1 MWRESAPVAEMVRVR
16 VPASTANL
24 GAAFDAAGIALGLH
38 ARVTVRVGGGG
49 DAGDGEGLHRK
60 VRRAFGA
67 AFDAASLRAPE
78 ISVHAD
84 SEIPLG
90 RGLGASAAA
99 RAAGLAAAN
108 EMLGGALS
116 GAQLLEIGAELEG
129 HPDNIAPA
137 LFGGCQIVSVDERL
151 PAAASGGEGRIARVR
166 LPVAEGLS
174 FVAFTPDFRMSTKRG
189 RALLP
194 ASLTRA
200 DAVHNITRSALA
212 AAALATGSWDALR
225 TAVDDRLHQGPR
237 SELFPQMYAMF
248 EAAEAAGARAAYLSG
263 GGSTVMALAGPDR
276 AEAVRAAFSDAASR
290 LGVGGTG
297 RILAIDEAGAEV
309 EERAR

>member
-1 MWRESAPVAEMVRVR
+1 MGEMVRVR

-49 DAGDGEGLHRK
+49 DSGDGEGLHRK
-60 VRRAFGA
+60 VRRAFEA
-67 AFDAASLRAPE
+67 AFGAASLRAPE
-78 ISVHAD
+78 IGVEAE

-90 RGLGASAAA
+90 RGLGASASA
-99 RAAGLAAAN
+99 RAAGLVIAN
-108 EMLGGALS
+108 AMLGGALPD
-116 GAQLLEIGAELEG
+116 AQLLEIGSELEG

-137 LFGGCQIVSVDERL
+137 LFGGCQIVSVDERRT
-151 PAAASGGEGRIARVR
+151 PASAGGDGRIARVR

-194 ASLTRA
+194 ASLSRA

-212 AAALATGSWDALR
+212 TAALATGSWDALG

-237 SELFPQMYAMF
+237 SELFPQMYEMF
-248 EAAEAAGARAAYLSG
+248 EAAEAAGAWAAYLSG
-263 GGSTVMALAGPDR
+263 GGSTVMALAEPVR
-276 AEAVRAAFSDAASR
+276 AEAVREAFAAAAAR

-297 RILAIDEAGAEV
+297 RIMGIDEDGAVV
-309 EERAR
+309 EERGR